1 MAKIPTRLPPRPEP
15 APVFTAPL
23 EPAPTFTPLR
33 PSRPAETRAPVSH
46 FQKPASEPFP
56 ERRFGGFEPA
66 PDDMVALRL
75 PIGQNEEAIRR
86 IAQPESEGMA
96 GPAFREGNWLVSLLA
111 QDTTM
116 YKPEP
121 KYTPLQDIADTRFLT
136 DYSDEFVGARSR
148 AETRSIMAK
157 IERREHDEEILRSGG
172 WLGIVAGFG
181 AGLIDPLNLV
191 PGGAVFKG
199 GKVAATVKSAVSGG
213 RNFGA
218 VAAVQQGLLSL
229 SHPEQTLEESIF
241 NIGAATLVG
250 GLLDAAGEVDR
261 GPLANAA
268 AALVDQGLISDA
280 VALLDGN
287 AASRRDELLQ
297 AAKIVPAGLSVIP
310 IGGTCLAP
318 RLTEGDIAAID
329 PFGYVEPGQFANFK
343 SKSEAFHLAKVFIG
357 VTNSDAVKSVFKL
370 DFPGP
375 VAIFW
380 MANPEAHIFFALD
393 DLEYL
398 ARIDGRVDDGW
409 YSELG
414 SWPLETEQLLAS
426 FGDHIQRR
434 PLACF
439 GCPPL
444 ALGVT
449 HQASPPA
456 FQSCIH
462 SQARFPGGPDRT
474 TGS

>member
-1 MAKIPTRLPPRPEP
+1 MK
-15 APVFTAPL
+15 
-23 EPAPTFTPLR
+23 
-33 PSRPAETRAPVSH
+33 
-46 FQKPASEPFP
+46 
-56 ERRFGGFEPA
+56 
-66 PDDMVALRL
+66 
-75 PIGQNEEAIRR
+75 
-86 IAQPESEGMA
+86 
-96 GPAFREGNWLVSLLA
+96 
-111 QDTTM
+111 
-116 YKPEP
+116 
-121 KYTPLQDIADTRFLT
+121 DIADTRFLT

-191 PGGAVFKG
+191 PGGAIFKG

-213 RNFGA
+213 KNFGA

-268 AALVDQGLISDA
+268 AALVDQGLIGDA

-287 AASRRDELLQ
+287 AATRRDEMLQ
-297 AAKIVPAGLSVIP
+297 AARNVPAGLSVIP

-329 PFGYVEPGQFANFK
+329 PFGYVEPGQFVNFK
-343 SKSEAFHLAKVFIG
+343 SKTEAFHLAKVFIG

-380 MANPEAHIFFALD
+380 MANPDMLIYSTLSTTSNTSPGSTA
-393 DLEYL
+393 
-398 ARIDGRVDDGW
+398 GRMMAGTL
-409 YSELG
+409 S
-414 SWPLETEQLLAS
+414 
-426 FGDHIQRR
+426 
-434 PLACF
+434 
-439 GCPPL
+439 
-444 ALGVT
+444 
-449 HQASPPA
+449 
-456 FQSCIH
+456 
-462 SQARFPGGPDRT
+462 
-474 TGS
+474 